1 MSDMRSALP
10 ASYDVVLVLAL
21 DVVESTGIDVR
32 SDIRN
37 FVSQGLNVGMVS
49 MAQVSAPNRYRNL
62 PLVKM
67 CFDLGIPLLGYKD
80 ACQAQLAIVYQPD
93 LFVERGIRGKFAA
106 QRIWMVTEHGQ
117 YGSLSRASIKTKAA
131 VYCDVAPTFVAA
143 SPGEYALIASSGE
156 QTDLWNFHVSGTGME
171 ATADWKIHAA
181 TEGGSDLIKTGN
193 SVPERI
199 GVPATVKP
207 TPQVTAELNSFS
219 AELRKR
225 AGYVLCAQMS
235 VPKPLQTAD
244 EVQDVFFGFPFV
256 PKDRNQFL
264 KSLRMYVVPMA
275 ALHAGTWRD
284 DVYAC
289 MELGVPV
296 GLPRELEPYFGSAAL
311 YFGRE
316 ASELLTVTGEIDPEA
331 ANSSIRHGR
340 RTVRERTYSAG
351 IRVLAKYGVE
361 PARDRTGGGSSIAKG
376 TAANTVS
383 VPSIDTTR
391 TRRPRVCFVTSNGAG
406 MGHLT
411 RLLAV
416 ARRLDDDVEVSF
428 VSMSQACGVV
438 AEYGYDFE
446 YIPSKGDL
454 LVDGQEWNQYFNK
467 RFQESLDRLQPD
479 AVVFDGTWPYQGVV
493 RAIANSP
500 AKFVWMRRGMWR
512 PRTANTSL
520 VRHTGFDSVIEPGD
534 IAAPYDQGPT
544 SRACDAYPVDPIIVL
559 DPEEVLPRGRAREAL
574 GLGPMEKAMLIT
586 LGAGN
591 INKID
596 DDVEEVILAVKALP
610 EKWRIFMTSP
620 LIAENVGVTEGVEN
634 LSIYPLARFARAFD
648 FVVSATGYNSFH
660 EWIAYSVPTLWI
672 ANASTVTDDQI
683 GRARYAHD
691 AGLGLAAGPG
701 GSVSIPEA
709 ISLLGHEEVRVRMQQ
724 AMEQAT
730 FSNGA
735 VEAARHI
742 SVLVRGG
749 GNP

>member
-37 FVSQGLNVGMVS
+37 FISQGLNVGMVS

-67 CFDLGIPLLGYKD
+67 CFDLDIPLLGHRD

-93 LFVERGIRGKFAA
+93 LFVERGVRGKFAA

-117 YGSLSRASIKTKAA
+117 YGALSVETITSKAA
-131 VYCDVAPTFVAA
+131 AHCDVAPTFVAA
-143 SPGEYALIASSGE
+143 SPGEHALIASSGE
-156 QTDLWNFHVSGTGME
+156 QTDLWNFHVSGTALE
-171 ATADWKIHAA
+171 TTADWKIHAA
-181 TEGGSDLIKTGN
+181 PEGGSDLIEAGN

-199 GVPATVKP
+199 GFPATVKL
-207 TPQVTAELNSFS
+207 TPHMVAELKSFS

-256 PKDRNQFL
+256 PKDRKQFL
-264 KSLRMYVVPMA
+264 ASLRMYVVPRA

-311 YFGRE
+311 YFDSD
-316 ASELLTVTGEIDPEA
+316 ASELLTATGGIDPEA

-361 PARDRTGGGSSIAKG
+361 PARGRTGDGISAKG
-376 TAANTVS
+376 TAANMVS
-383 VPSIDTTR
+383 VPSGNTPR
-391 TRRPRVCFVTSNGAG
+391 RQRPRVCFVTSNGAG

-438 AEYGYDFE
+438 AGYGYDFE

-479 AVVFDGTWPYQGVV
+479 AVVFDGTWPYQGIV
-493 RAIANSP
+493 RAIANNP

-512 PRTANTSL
+512 SKTANTSL

-534 IAAPYDQGPT
+534 IAGPYDQGPT
-544 SRACDAYPVDPIIVL
+544 SHACDAYKVDPIIVL

-634 LSIYPLARFARAFD
+634 LSIYPLARFAGAFD

-701 GSVSIPEA
+701 GSVSIPDA
-709 ISLLGHEEVRVRMQQ
+709 INLLGQEEARVRMRQ
-724 AMEQAT
+724 AMERAA

-735 VEAARHI
+735 AEAARHI